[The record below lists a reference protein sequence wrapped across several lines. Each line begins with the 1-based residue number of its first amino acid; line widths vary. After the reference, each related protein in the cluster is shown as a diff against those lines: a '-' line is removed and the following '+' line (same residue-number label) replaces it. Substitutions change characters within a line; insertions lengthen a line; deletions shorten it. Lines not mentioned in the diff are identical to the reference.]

1 MVDRESI
8 QGSHSEGYGPHG
20 GPLVAIEGGF
30 VEISVFET
38 NTPPRFRLSFF
49 DERQRAVAPP
59 PGAVEIETPNPAR
72 ERQPFAVRVGDALL
86 KSNGSME

>member
-38 NTPPRFRLSFF
+38 NTPPRFRLYFY
-49 DERQRAVAPP
+49 DE
-59 PGAVEIETPNPAR
+59 
-72 ERQPFAVRVGDALL
+72 QPFAVRVGDAFLE
-86 KSNGSME
+86 SDGSME